1 LEDRSYKGGESKE
14 RMMPGIMRRTMRII
28 HGIAVLVLVS
38 GCLSAAVNPDSYTS
52 SHLAH
57 GVGSTGESC
66 RRLVLRGGVDKETES
81 IPPAAPVGAP
91 RMNIPAGAPAVYAP
105 AQMPAVPPP
114 SKVAAS
120 KPTVITSKVCGM

>member
-1 LEDRSYKGGESKE
+1 
-14 RMMPGIMRRTMRII
+14 MTGIMRRTMRII

-52 SHLAH
+52 SHHLAH

-66 RRLVLRGGVDKETES
+66 RRLVLRGGVDTETES

-91 RMNIPAGAPAVYAP
+91 RMNIPAGAPSVYAP

-114 SKVAAS
+114 AKVAAS
-120 KPTVITSKVCGM
+120 KPAVITSKV